1 MQYAGDKP
9 QRKIFIST
17 EASQFLTAEEQAP
30 REKNDMVV
38 IPNMTEADGE
48 ENE

>member
-1 MQYAGDKP
+1 MQYAGDRP
-9 QRKIFIST
+9 QRKIFITT

-38 IPNMTEADGE
+38 IPMTEADGE

>member
-9 QRKIFIST
+9 QRRIFITT

-30 REKNDMVV
+30 KEKRDMVV
-38 IPNMTEADGE
+38 IPDITEADGE